1 MSTAHDEDIVPA
13 AQDKHIKVQYYA
25 LLRQEAGRRDEA
37 LITRAAT
44 PSELYE
50 ELKGRYLFSLPSKL
64 LRVAINSE
72 FRDWSAPLA
81 DGDAVVF
88 IPPVS
93 GG

>member
-1 MSTAHDEDIVPA
+1 MSTANDPGAAPA
-13 AQDKHIKVQYYA
+13 AEDKRITVQYYA
-25 LLRQEAGRRDEA
+25 QLRQEAGRRDEA
-37 LITRAAT
+37 LLTRAAT
-44 PSELYE
+44 PGDLYE
-50 ELKGRYLFSLPSKL
+50 ELKGRYLFSLPPKV

-72 FRDWSAPLA
+72 FCEWSAPLA

>member
-1 MSTAHDEDIVPA
+1 MSTANDTASLPP
-13 AQDKHIKVQYYA
+13 AQDKRIRVQYYA

-37 LITRAAT
+37 LITRATT
-44 PSELYE
+44 PGELYE
-50 ELKGRYLFSLPSKL
+50 ELQRRYSFSLPSQL

-72 FRDWSAPLA
+72 FREWSAPLA
-81 DGDAVVF
+81 DGDALVF

>member
-1 MSTAHDEDIVPA
+1 MSTASEAGSAPA
-13 AQDKHIKVQYYA
+13 AQDKRINVQYYA

-37 LITRAAT
+37 LLTRAAT
-44 PSELYE
+44 PGELYE
-50 ELKGRYLFSLPSKL
+50 ELKRRYLFSLPPKL

-72 FRDWSAPLA
+72 FREWSSPRV